1 MPWQP
6 KWSTAGAPASPAILH
21 PGLPLS
27 GRTGAVL
34 TPLKAHCS
42 PVRPL
47 FQVLSGAVPPLPPR
61 YSPELRLLVGS
72 ILQQNPAPRPTID
85 DILQTTAVGWAW
97 NIRSYVL
104 SRAEDW
110 LHGTLLSCAA
120 PRLCCAA
127 TIRHQLTSHACWPAL
142 YPSPPCRPGSTWL
155 CCCPVSCC
163 THTPSACPQ
172 CTPQL
177 PSPPPAQQA
186 QQHLALL
193 PEELRHRCIS
203 PALSSERP
211 LAYLLQPIKVGHG
224 AHHAPRWGAVHAMH
238 HLTCTG

>member
-110 LHGTLLSCAA
+110 LHGTLLS
-120 PRLCCAA
+120 RS
-127 TIRHQLTSHACWPAL
+127 TAL
-142 YPSPPCRPGSTWL
+142 LRSD
-155 CCCPVSCC
+155 
-163 THTPSACPQ
+163 H
-172 CTPQL
+172 
-177 PSPPPAQQA
+177 PPPAHKPCLLACPLPLAALQA
-186 QQHLALL
+186 RQHLALL
-193 PEELRHRCIS
+193 LP
-203 PALSSERP
+203 
-211 LAYLLQPIKVGHG
+211 G
-224 AHHAPRWGAVHAMH
+224 
-238 HLTCTG
+238 